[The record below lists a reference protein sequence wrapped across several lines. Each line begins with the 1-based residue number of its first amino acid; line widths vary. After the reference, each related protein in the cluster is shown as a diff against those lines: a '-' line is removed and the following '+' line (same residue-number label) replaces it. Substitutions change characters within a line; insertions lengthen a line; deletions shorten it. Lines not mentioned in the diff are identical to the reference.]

1 MKDGGDGVTEGTNLV
16 DWLAEQAQCLYLSDL
31 HRLSMPQRKQLL
43 QALKGLP
50 PEAAETAQW
59 REALLYLTQRE
70 DATEDR
76 AAIRVELIQFLQQEP
91 TE

>member
-31 HRLSMPQRKQLL
+31 HRLLPPQRKQLL

-50 PEAAETAQW
+50 PEAATADQW
-59 REALLYLTQRE
+59 REALLYLAQRE
-70 DATEDR
+70 DTADDR
-76 AAIRVELIQFLQQEP
+76 AALRIELMRFLQQAPE
-91 TE
+91 E